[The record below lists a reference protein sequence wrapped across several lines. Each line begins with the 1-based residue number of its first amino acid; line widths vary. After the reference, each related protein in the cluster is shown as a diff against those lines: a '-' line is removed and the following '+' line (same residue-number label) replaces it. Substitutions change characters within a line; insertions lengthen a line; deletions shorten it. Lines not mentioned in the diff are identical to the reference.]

1 MSLFNTAKELINK
14 LNQDEVMGV
23 NLVEDELENGQ
34 TTISINLRIKPLKSE
49 NTSLKEMGQYYD
61 D

>member
-1 MSLFNTAKELINK
+1 MNLLETAKELINN
-14 LNQDEVMGV
+14 LNQDEVTGV

-34 TTISINLRIKPLKSE
+34 TTISINIRIKPLKNE
-49 NTSLKEMGQYYD
+49 NTSLEEMGQYYD